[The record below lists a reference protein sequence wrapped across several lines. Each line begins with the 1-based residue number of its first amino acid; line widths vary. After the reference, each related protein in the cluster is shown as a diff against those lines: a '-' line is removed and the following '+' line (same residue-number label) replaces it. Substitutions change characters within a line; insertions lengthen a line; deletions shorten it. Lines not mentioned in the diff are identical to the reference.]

1 MPSPTMPH
9 FDRKL
14 ITTFST
20 SLLTYHTDVIRAF
33 YSLTIKGLT
42 KGANLR
48 DSWHSKV
55 ITLFFKEFKKH
66 GITIKRKRGSG
77 NLGSTPLLLNKMLSQ
92 DSPTLTF

>member
-1 MPSPTMPH
+1 MPQ
-9 FDRKL
+9 FNRKL
-14 ITTFST
+14 VTAFST
-20 SLLTYHTDVIRAF
+20 PLLSYHADAIGAF
-33 YSLTIKGLT
+33 NSLTIKGLT